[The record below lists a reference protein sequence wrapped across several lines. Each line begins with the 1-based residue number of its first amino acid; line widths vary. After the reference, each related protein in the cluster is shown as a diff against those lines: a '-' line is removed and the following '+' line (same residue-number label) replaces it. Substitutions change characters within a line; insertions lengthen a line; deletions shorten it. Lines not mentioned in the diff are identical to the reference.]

1 MTAPSAEEAKE
12 RWPFCYSSNGAQILK
27 DPGFGTR
34 GYQKYYERVYFSR
47 KMELNYFVDKVLWPN
62 KEQHFGK
69 KKLFLLGNSEGGMV
83 ASRYYHENMES
94 LLAGRIIIAWS
105 CEYNYFL
112 SCRENAAIG
121 EGHANQ
127 DTPVLNMIA
136 RKDNF
141 FGEEKSKSVAD
152 IVANG
157 SKEDKKDGG
166 AKEEQRYG
174 ETGGRLTGICFPQ
187 ANRQQLTHLVSMQM
201 HHTDAHGLTE
211 HAGNLVRAA
220 MYSFVKEPAKFAE
233 TAAREKFGGATKD
246 DGVPEENKLIG
257 KTCYF
262 DEAKNKPAV
271 GHNLWL
277 TCRDLTGNPLT
288 EEGHPPD
295 ESLSWP
301 IGASGPAWGAT
312 RLVRNLLG
320 VRVPFEELP

>member
-1 MTAPSAEEAKE
+1 MGHNEGEVVVLDAVVLGDCHMLQLLLLKSLVLLRDAKYIDRGAVHLRQLYTNRRSCTRCDNNIYDPDSTCPGRMTAPSAEEAKE
-12 RWPFCYSSNGAQILK
+12 RWPFCYSSNAKQILK
-27 DPGFGTR
+27 DPR

-83 ASRYYHENMES
+83 AARYYHANMES
-94 LLAGRIIIAWS
+94 LLAGRIIFAWS

-166 AKEEQRYG
+166 AKEGQRYG
-174 ETGGRLTGICFPQ
+174 ETGGRLTGK
-187 ANRQQLTHLVSMQM
+187 RT
-201 HHTDAHGLTE
+201 
-211 HAGNLVRAA
+211 A
-220 MYSFVKEPAKFAE
+220 M
-233 TAAREKFGGATKD
+233 D
-246 DGVPEENKLIG
+246 D
-257 KTCYF
+257 
-262 DEAKNKPAV
+262 
-271 GHNLWL
+271 W
-277 TCRDLTGNPLT
+277 
-288 EEGHPPD
+288 
-295 ESLSWP
+295 
-301 IGASGPAWGAT
+301 
-312 RLVRNLLG
+312 
-320 VRVPFEELP
+320 